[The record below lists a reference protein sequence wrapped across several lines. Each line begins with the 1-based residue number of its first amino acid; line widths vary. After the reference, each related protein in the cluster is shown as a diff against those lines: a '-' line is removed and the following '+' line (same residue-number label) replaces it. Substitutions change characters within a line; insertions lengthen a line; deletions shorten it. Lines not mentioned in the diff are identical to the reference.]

1 MRLTFLG
8 HSAWGL
14 EVDGQRV
21 VVDPY
26 PISSVAADGIL
37 EYASTGCACV
47 LVTHG
52 ADDHLGLALRLVQE
66 NPDAV
71 LISEPAVIR
80 HSKASG
86 VDAGRCH
93 VLAWNGERLVGG
105 WHVRA
110 VEVRHTSFMQLA
122 GGETITGMPLGFVV
136 WHESEPEVRIIH
148 LGDTSLFSDLQLLG
162 MLYRPVVALIGVGAA
177 LGFFAEMT
185 PAEGA
190 QAALWLGVDIALPMH
205 CEADPAEADAFC
217 AAVRH
222 LPRKLETW
230 VPLIGRTFSVSRR
243 TTIENGA

>member
-14 EVDGQRV
+14 DVRGHRV

-26 PISSVAADGIL
+26 PISPVAADGIL
-37 EYASTGCACV
+37 AYASTGCDCV

-52 ADDHLGLALRLVQE
+52 AEDHLGLALRLLQD
-66 NPDAV
+66 NNGAV

-80 HSKASG
+80 HTKASG

-110 VEVRHTSFMQLA
+110 VEVRHASFMQSVN
-122 GGETITGMPLGFVV
+122 GETITGLPLGFVV
-136 WHESEPEVRIIH
+136 WHESEPEVRVIH

-162 MLYRPVVALIGVGAA
+162 MLYRPTVALIGVGAA
-177 LGFFAEMT
+177 IGFFAEMT

-205 CEADPAEADAFC
+205 CEADPSEADVFC

-222 LPRKLETW
+222 LPRKIETW
-230 VPLIGRTFSVSRR
+230 VPEMGRTFNISRQ
-243 TTIENGA
+243 TTIEDQV